1 MYEQEPDQRS
11 LKKCLLISTWIWTK
25 NIVLTNLEGLAHISF
40 ESKVISTHY
49 WLKVIFNVK
58 VPYVFSFCSS
68 WFGPG
73 TRRPWLVKAKAVA
86 LLCWPGSNSGDARWF
101 HEKFVNFAPQMKWR
115 LVGWLDTLGRTVL
128 PMGAAAVKVAK
139 STVMSEGAR
148 SRSQGKWAIAL
159 CTAIQSKAK
168 SPTSFF
174 QAFLGKLPKFWTWL
188 VYDPNYPFHLKLYTL
203 LC

>member
-1 MYEQEPDQRS
+1 M
-11 LKKCLLISTWIWTK
+11 
-25 NIVLTNLEGLAHISF
+25 
-40 ESKVISTHY
+40 
-49 WLKVIFNVK
+49 
-58 VPYVFSFCSS
+58 PYVFSFCSS

-86 LLCWPGSNSGDARWF
+86 LLWWPGSNSGDARWF

-159 CTAIQSKAK
+159 PPYSLRPKVQFFFSSLLWVSYLNFELGLYMIRMMHFLSNFILYCLRQNSLFSSEIISFIQA
-168 SPTSFF
+168 
-174 QAFLGKLPKFWTWL
+174 
-188 VYDPNYPFHLKLYTL
+188 
-203 LC
+203 